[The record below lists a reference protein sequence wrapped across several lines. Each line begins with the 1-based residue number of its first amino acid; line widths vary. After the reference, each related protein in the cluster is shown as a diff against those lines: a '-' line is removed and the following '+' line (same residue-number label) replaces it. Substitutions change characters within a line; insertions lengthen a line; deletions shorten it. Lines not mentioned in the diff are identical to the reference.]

1 MRTAESHPMS
11 IKPSARMAARK
22 RSTQGPSRS
31 FWWPVVRNLFATL
44 QEVPMAALSALSVM
58 AGAAVVHRYCMLIG
72 YGPEAS
78 VSIGFGAAVALVVL
92 LGLVS
97 LWILL
102 QAPVWI
108 TALYELPRLGFK
120 EAVLTQLVAF
130 LAFAIWIVART
141 TRDASGW
148 IGGLVIALAVVAGA
162 LFRLIRARRARWWR
176 ATLSVLASGT
186 GGCALALGALIGLLK
201 LGVLDPDVPEWGV
214 WLALLA
220 APCLLTVI
228 NALPGLGKGASLVS
242 NVFVGL
248 LLGLIV
254 FVGRAGFIA
263 EAAAT
268 AVGLRIDGESQLR
281 VNRAACLTLLSAVP
295 VRKGDPPFKLADE
308 AAGAGCREYGNAVTA
323 RVDLRG
329 GGRWVL
335 QVRRIN
341 GWDAD
346 PEAPRVSVADS
357 AVELVLRPMPDVAAP
372 PAGSARH
379 P

>member
-1 MRTAESHPMS
+1 MRAVSGQPVS
-11 IKPSARMAARK
+11 IKPSLRGEARRRISQK
-22 RSTQGPSRS
+22 PSQS
-31 FWWPVVRNLFATL
+31 FWWPLARDIFATL
-44 QEVPMAALSALSVM
+44 HEVPMAALSALSVM
-58 AGAAVVHRYCMLIG
+58 AGAALVHRYCVLIG
-72 YGPEAS
+72 YGPEAA
-78 VSIGFGAAVALVVL
+78 VSLGFGAAVALVVL

-97 LWILL
+97 LWVLL

-120 EAVLTQLVAF
+120 EAVLTQSLAF
-130 LAFAIWIVART
+130 LAFALWIVART
-141 TRDASGW
+141 VPDASGW
-148 IGGLVIALAVVAGA
+148 IGVLLVALAVMAGV
-162 LFRLIRARRARWWR
+162 LIRLIRARRTKWWR
-176 ATLSVLASGT
+176 ATLSVVASGT
-186 GGCALALGALIGLLK
+186 SCALVLGALIGLLK
-201 LGVLDPDVPEWGV
+201 LNVFEPDMPEWGV

-220 APCLLTVI
+220 TPCVLTVI
-228 NALPGLGKGASLVS
+228 NALPGLGKGASAASTL
-242 NVFVGL
+242 FVGVL
-248 LLGLIV
+248 LILVI

-295 VRKGDPPFKLADE
+295 VRKGDLPFTLADE

-335 QVRRIN
+335 QVHSIN

-346 PEAPRVSVADS
+346 PSAPRVSVADS
-357 AVELVLRPMPDVAAP
+357 AVELVLRTRLDVAAP

>member
-1 MRTAESHPMS
+1 MKTAESHPMP

-31 FWWPVVRNLFATL
+31 FWGPVVRNLFATL
-44 QEVPMAALSALSVM
+44 QEVPMAALSALSVI

-72 YGPEAS
+72 YGPEAG
-78 VSIGFGAAVALVVL
+78 VSISFGAAVALVVL

-102 QAPVWI
+102 QAPVWVP
-108 TALYELPRLGFK
+108 ALHELPRLGFT
-120 EAVLTQLVAF
+120 ESVLAQGAAF
-130 LAFAIWIVART
+130 LAFAVWTLARS
-141 TRDASGW
+141 ASTAWVW
-148 IGGLVIALAVVAGA
+148 IGGFGIALVAVAAVLVRRILATGA
-162 LFRLIRARRARWWR
+162 KWR
-176 ATLSVLASGT
+176 GAALS
-186 GGCALALGALIGLLK
+186 ALATSTACTLVLLTLIVILK
-201 LGVLDPDVPEWGV
+201 LGVFAPEVPEWSF

-228 NALPGLGKGASLVS
+228 NALPGLGKGAAVVS
-242 NVFVGL
+242 TVFVGL

-268 AVGLRIDGESQLR
+268 VVGLRIDGESQLR

-295 VRKGDPPFKLADE
+295 VRQGDMPFKLADE

-335 QVRRIN
+335 QVHSIN
-341 GWDAD
+341 GWDAE
-346 PEAPRVSVADS
+346 PAAPRVSVADS
-357 AVELVLRPMPDVAAP
+357 AVELVLRTLPDVAVP
-372 PAGSARH
+372 PAASARH